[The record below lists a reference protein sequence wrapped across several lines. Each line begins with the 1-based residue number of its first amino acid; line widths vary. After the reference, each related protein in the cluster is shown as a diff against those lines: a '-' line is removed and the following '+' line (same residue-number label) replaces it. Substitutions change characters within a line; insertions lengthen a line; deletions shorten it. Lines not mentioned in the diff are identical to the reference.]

1 MLVYFWVE
9 MFFQT
14 KIKAMKTCL
23 YLCLC
28 LGLWVNLAQAQGDFY
43 DIDDALQELQT
54 AVSGN
59 YGTRILRMSTGLN
72 AATIENYMKTWRANR
87 CLLRGIVMATVQ
99 DLEAQSN
106 GDYTLTLFF
115 PQGKAFLDFAFTNKG
130 LYRFKKYRTEG
141 TISPCSKVNDAS
153 NTFYADSDLLG
164 IWVANGY
171 EWHRLPQVLKE
182 QLHTDN
188 LSAEEMDLALQER
201 YLLIQD
207 SPIAQILSIHFQPN
221 KTASVTTSQGSTY
234 SLQWRIQYNQL
245 QIKTGAEWGVW
256 DWRIDPRG
264 NFNLVHDERSQD
276 DTQGKGDIRL
286 LFKRK

>member
-1 MLVYFWVE
+1 
-9 MFFQT
+9 
-14 KIKAMKTCL
+14 MKTYL
-23 YLCLC
+23 YLFL
-28 LGLWVNLAQAQGDFY
+28 LVGFFATSAQAQGDFY
-43 DIDDALQELQT
+43 DIDEALQEFQT
-54 AVSGN
+54 AVSSN
-59 YGTRILRMSTGLN
+59 YGTRLLRMSTGLN
-72 AATIENYMKTWRANR
+72 APTIEGYMKTWRANR

-106 GDYTLTLFF
+106 GDYTLTIFF
-115 PQGKAFLDFAFTNKG
+115 PQGKAFFDFAFTNKG

-164 IWVANGY
+164 TWVANGY
-171 EWHRLPQVLKE
+171 EWHRLSQVLKE
-182 QLHTDN
+182 QLHTN
-188 LSAEEMDLALQER
+188 TLSAEEMDLALQER

-207 SPIAQILSIHFQPN
+207 NPIAQILSINLQPN
-221 KTASVTTSQGSTY
+221 KTATVTTSQGNTY

-245 QIKTGAEWGVW
+245 QVKTGAEWEVW